1 MGHVK
6 IDTQKQTRA
15 YTQSYALNT
24 PAGVKSLLRDRHR
37 ISERRFKGDTAASD
51 IIIDLHSAIESAS
64 LTDRQ
69 AEAIAWVYGLDL
81 TQQQTAEIMSVGQRS
96 VSQFIDEAAEKMAAI
111 FRKWNYSEI
120 VVTE

>member
-15 YTQSYALNT
+15 YTQTYALNT
-24 PAGVKSLLRDRHR
+24 PAGVKCLLRDRHR
-37 ISERRFKGDTAASD
+37 IGERRFKGDTAASD

-81 TQQQTAEIMSVGQRS
+81 TQKQAAEIMGVAQQT
-96 VSQFIDEAAEKMAAI
+96 VAQFVDEAAEKMAAI

-120 VVTE
+120 VAT